1 MEKIGK
7 AYGFFECK
15 DSKEAIESQM
25 PSIREAFKTPSKL
38 EFSLKETKELQE
50 DKGTDSD
57 LLEFIEK
64 NEIFTKIPPSKLKA
78 GMAKAKP
85 IRIADLRYV
94 IDATY
99 PNATNEKTAG
109 RLANFINGI
118 YYRYG
123 DEIPYTA
130 VIAKIG
136 GEYMFKE

>member
-64 NEIFTKIPPSKLKA
+64 KEICSKFSSEFKA
-78 GMAKAKP
+78 EKKNTNT
-85 IRIADLRYV
+85 IKIADLRYV
-94 IDATY
+94 IEATY

-109 RLANFINGI
+109 HLANFMNGI